1 MRVVLVVAL
10 ALAVAACKRSE
21 APAPAAP
28 AAPAVAGAPGAAP
41 AMPEPIKGKVLEK
54 LEAEPYS
61 YLKLA
66 TASGEVWA
74 AVYKT
79 DAAKGTD
86 VVVEGPL
93 PMKGFESKALNR
105 KFDVVYF
112 GTLQGQTAAPAAR
125 AGGPAGAPPGAM
137 PPAGAA
143 PPPGMPPGGMPPGGM
158 PPGGMPP
165 GGMGAGGMP
174 PNIGAQHAAAAAG
187 PSEVG
192 DVKVEKA
199 KGDNAKTVAEV
210 YAQKAQLKDK
220 KVTLRGKVV
229 KYNAGIMGKNW
240 LHVRDGSGAQG
251 KGDNDVTVTTSG
263 GEWQVG
269 DVVTVVGVVR
279 TDKDFG
285 AGYAY
290 PVIIEEAT
298 LTKK

>member
-1 MRVVLVVAL
+1 MRVVMVVGL

-21 APAPAAP
+21 APTPAAP
-28 AAPAVAGAPGAAP
+28 AAPVAGAPSGAPGAAP
-41 AMPEPIKGKVLEK
+41 AMPEPIKGKILEK

-66 TASGEVWA
+66 TASGEIWA

-79 DAAKGTD
+79 DAAKGAE

-93 PMKGFESKALNR
+93 PMKGFESKALNK

-125 AGGPAGAPPGAM
+125 AGGPAG
-137 PPAGAA
+137 
-143 PPPGMPPGGMPPGGM
+143 MPPGGMPPGAAPPAM
-158 PPGGMPP
+158 PPGGMPAMP
-165 GGMGAGGMP
+165 PPGMGAGGMP

-187 PSEVG
+187 PAEVG

-199 KGDNAKTVAEV
+199 KGDNAKTVSEV

-240 LHVRDGSGAQG
+240 LHVRDGTGAQA
-251 KGDNDVTVTTSG
+251 KGDNDITVTTSG

-269 DVVTVVGVVR
+269 DVVTVVGTVR

>member
-1 MRVVLVVAL
+1 MRVVMVVAL

-21 APAPAAP
+21 APTAAAP
-28 AAPAVAGAPGAAP
+28 AAPVAGAPASAPGAAP
-41 AMPEPIKGKVLEK
+41 AMPEPIKGKILEK

-66 TASGEVWA
+66 TASGEIWA

-79 DAAKGTD
+79 DAAKGAE

-93 PMKGFESKALNR
+93 PMKGFESKALNK

-125 AGGPAGAPPGAM
+125 AGGPAG
-137 PPAGAA
+137 
-143 PPPGMPPGGMPPGGM
+143 MPPGGMPPGAAPPAM
-158 PPGGMPP
+158 PPGGMPAMP
-165 GGMGAGGMP
+165 PPGMGAGGMPPGGMP

-187 PSEVG
+187 PAEVG

-210 YAQKAQLKDK
+210 YAQKVQLKDK

-240 LHVRDGSGAQG
+240 LHVRDGTGAQA
-251 KGDNDVTVTTSG
+251 KGDNDITVTTSG

-269 DVVTVVGVVR
+269 DVVTVVGTVR

>member
-1 MRVVLVVAL
+1 MRRVVTVVAL
-10 ALAVAACKRSE
+10 ALAVAACKKSE
-21 APAPAAP
+21 APTAAAP
-28 AAPAVAGAPGAAP
+28 VAPVAGAPGAAP

-66 TASGEVWA
+66 TDKGEIWA

-79 DAAKGTD
+79 DAAKGAE

-93 PMKGFESKALNR
+93 PMKGFESKQLNK

-125 AGGPAGAPPGAM
+125 AGGPAGMPPGATPPAGMPPGM
-137 PPAGAA
+137 PPAGA
-143 PPPGMPPGGMPPGGM
+143 PGMPPP
-158 PPGGMPP
+158 
-165 GGMGAGGMP
+165 GMGAGGMP
-174 PNIGAQHAAAAAG
+174 PGIGAQHAAAAAG
-187 PSEVG
+187 PAEVG

-199 KGDNAKTVAEV
+199 KGADARTVAEV
-210 YAQKAQLKDK
+210 YAQKAALKDK
-220 KVTLRGKVV
+220 KVTLRGKIV

-240 LHVRDGSGAQG
+240 IHVRDGTGAQG
-251 KGDNDVTVTTSG
+251 KGDNDLTVTTAG